1 MHFSVLVRRALWVQE
16 PLCRCISNRT
26 KPLPA
31 YIEHRLNT
39 FERLREQHQVQ
50 LLGRLQES
58 RAIRISL
65 PDRTEVDGR
74 SWETTPYQVA
84 LQASRSLAESAVA
97 ARVNGTLH
105 DLDRPLEED
114 SEVEFLTF
122 DSSDGQAIFWHSSAH
137 ILGAALEHLYDGLL
151 CHGPN
156 IDNGFFYDMFLN
168 HGTILGTDLPALEM
182 QCKSLV
188 KEKLPFE
195 RISVTRDDLKELFQ
209 YNKFKMRII
218 EEKVK
223 TASTTVYR
231 CGSLVDL
238 CQGPHVC
245 HTGQIKAFKLVKN
258 SASFW
263 NGDSSQESL
272 QRVYGISFPDGKQL
286 KEWERMQEEASKR
299 DHRKIGRDQELFF
312 FHAVSPGSCFF
323 LPRGAQIYNTLMK
336 FIKSEYRQRGF
347 QEVITPN
354 IFNSKLWETSGHW
367 EHYSKNMFSFQVE
380 DEMFALKPMNCPG
393 HCLMFDHRPRSWR
406 ELPLRL
412 ADFGV
417 LHRNEVS
424 GALSGLTRV
433 RRFQQDDAHIFCA
446 MEQLEAEIAGCLEF
460 LRAVYSVF
468 GFTFKLFLSTRPEE
482 FLGQVETWDQAEK
495 TGFKPCEAGH
505 RMMSVTDPHRVC
517 LWCLEYDHD
526 PKSCSKGRA
535 THPKVLRERSLK
547 FVAARRSTLHRSW
560 SPSKGRSRDRLRGHH
575 HSSSLKSSGHSGKK
589 KKAARHSSTSPHR
602 SADATREE
610 CRCSRLL
617 FAESTSGSALR
628 LPEFPGAGATPAVLK
643 EFYEAMHLIFGQSD
657 PSAMLSGPGGLEGSP
672 SGSVPAASALAQRVP
687 PDPLWDLCQCQSY
700 HCPAPARSSTL
711 PTMVVP
717 TIDVDPI
724 LIPDDPE
731 PERRQPTPLMTSMGP
746 SHPRL
751 DSDPHYAGYEYE
763 EGLEETLD
771 PLEYQLDNPDLDWA
785 QELGEASGLDTFAD
799 AGMLSPPTVA
809 TAEGDSYSMVVSR
822 AAEVLGLELP
832 TAASGRISCRSCFNM
847 GLPLRSL
854 SSHSMKPSLM
864 SFWIDIQI
872 KDAIGRYHQCA
883 TIQLDFQLP
892 IRFNL
897 SYVSKDGSTS
907 ERPVMIHRAI
917 LGSVERMVAILA
929 ENYGGKWPLWLS
941 PFQVMVIPVGPSV
954 EDYAKEVHR
963 GVREGGFAVDI
974 DTDSGTTLNRKIRK
988 AQLAQYNFVLVVGE
1002 KEKANSSVNV
1012 RTRDQVQ
1019 HGEHPIQSFLT
1030 RLREL
1035 QDLRVMNAEELF

>member
-1 MHFSVLVRRALWVQE
+1 MHFSALVRRALWVRE
-16 PLCRCISNRT
+16 PICRCITGRSPKAIHFHTEHAKKDQETHQQRAFPDSQTN
-26 KPLPA
+26 PLSA
-31 YIEHRLNT
+31 HIEHRLNL
-39 FERLREQHQVQ
+39 FERLKEKHQTR
-50 LLGRLQES
+50 LLERLQES
-58 RAIRISL
+58 QAIRISL
-65 PDRTEVDGR
+65 PDRTEVDGN
-74 SWETTPYQVA
+74 SWQTTPYQVA
-84 LQASRSLAESAVA
+84 LQTSRSLIESAVA
-97 ARVNGTLH
+97 ARVNGTLY

-114 SEVEFLTF
+114 SEVEFLSF
-122 DSSDGQAIFWHSSAH
+122 DSPDGKAIFWHSSAH
-137 ILGAALEHLYDGLL
+137 ILGAALERLYDGLL

-156 IDNGFFYDMFLN
+156 TENGFFYDMFLN
-168 HGTILGTDLPALEM
+168 HGTVLGADLPDLEM

-218 EEKVK
+218 DEKVK

-238 CQGPHVC
+238 CQGPHVR

-263 NGDSSQESL
+263 NGDSSQETL

-286 KEWERMQEEASKR
+286 KEWERIQEEASKR

-323 LPRGAQIYNTLMK
+323 LPRGAHIYNTLME
-336 FIKSEYRQRGF
+336 FIKSGYRQRGF

-367 EHYSKNMFSFQVE
+367 EHYSKNMFSFPVE
-380 DEMFALKPMNCPG
+380 DEIFALKPMNCPG

-446 MEQLEAEIAGCLEF
+446 MEQLEGEIAGCLEF
-460 LRAVYSVF
+460 LEAVYSVF
-468 GFTFKLFLSTRPEE
+468 GFTFKLFLSTRPDE
-482 FLGQVETWDQAEK
+482 FLGQVEMWDLAEK
-495 TGFKPCEAGH
+495 Q
-505 RMMSVTDPHRVC
+505 
-517 LWCLEYDHD
+517 LE
-526 PKSCSKGRA
+526 KS
-535 THPKVLRERSLK
+535 
-547 FVAARRSTLHRSW
+547 
-560 SPSKGRSRDRLRGHH
+560 
-575 HSSSLKSSGHSGKK
+575 
-589 KKAARHSSTSPHR
+589 
-602 SADATREE
+602 
-610 CRCSRLL
+610 
-617 FAESTSGSALR
+617 
-628 LPEFPGAGATPAVLK
+628 LK
-643 EFYEAMHLIFGQSD
+643 EFGHMWELNPGDGAFY
-657 PSAMLSGPGGLEGSP
+657 GP
-672 SGSVPAASALAQRVP
+672 
-687 PDPLWDLCQCQSY
+687 
-700 HCPAPARSSTL
+700 
-711 PTMVVP
+711 
-717 TIDVDPI
+717 
-724 LIPDDPE
+724 
-731 PERRQPTPLMTSMGP
+731 
-746 SHPRL
+746 
-751 DSDPHYAGYEYE
+751 
-763 EGLEETLD
+763 
-771 PLEYQLDNPDLDWA
+771 
-785 QELGEASGLDTFAD
+785 
-799 AGMLSPPTVA
+799 
-809 TAEGDSYSMVVSR
+809 
-822 AAEVLGLELP
+822 
-832 TAASGRISCRSCFNM
+832 
-847 GLPLRSL
+847 
-854 SSHSMKPSLM
+854 K
-864 SFWIDIQI
+864 IDIQI

-897 SYVSKDGSTS
+897 SYVRKDGSTT

-941 PFQVMVIPVGPSV
+941 PFQVMVIPVGPSA

-963 GVREGGFAVDI
+963 SVHESGFAVDI

-1002 KEKANSSVNV
+1002 KEKANCSVNV

-1019 HGEHPIQSFLT
+1019 HGEHRLQNVLT

-1035 QDLRVMNAEELF
+1035 RDLRVRNAEELF